1 LTTKKERSS
10 DIFVE
15 NENRCMRRG
24 VALTSK
30 IITLAKFVW
39 TFMFAIVEARRFSYI
54 ILQSEIAMPLKA
66 N

>member
-1 LTTKKERSS
+1 ML
-10 DIFVE
+10 
-15 NENRCMRRG
+15 
-24 VALTSK
+24 
-30 IITLAKFVW
+30 TLAKFVW